1 MMKFQISTQ
10 LRLLSTIG
18 ILTILLSACSKDGE
32 PVKGFV
38 LPEGNIER
46 GKQVFASVGC
56 RSCHIVTNE
65 EFPPLESEQILA
77 VELGGKTYH
86 VKGYGELLT
95 SIVNPRHVVSPKYLR
110 TLDPADRK
118 DATSP
123 MPEFNDVMNVTQLID
138 LTEFLHSRYELLSP
152 QYRGYYYGP

>member
-10 LRLLSTIG
+10 LRVHFTIV
-18 ILTILLSACSKDGE
+18 IFAVVLSACSNDVE

-38 LPEGNIER
+38 LPEGNVER
-46 GKQVFASVGC
+46 GKQVFATIGC

-65 EFPPLESEQILA
+65 EFPPLESEPVLA
-77 VELGGKTYH
+77 IELGGKTYR

-95 SIVNPRHVVSPKYLR
+95 SIVNPQHVVSPTYRR
-110 TLDPADRK
+110 TLDPAERK
-118 DATSP
+118 DAKSP

-138 LTEFLHSRYELLSP
+138 LTTFLHSRYELLSP